1 MTSSE
6 FRAEARRNLTGK
18 WGKAALISLAY
29 FFITFI
35 LGFIQGLFKEG
46 SFLNSLMTLVNFI
59 IEVPLSLGLVIAFV
73 KLYNNAEVK
82 AFDFLTSG
90 FSNFSK
96 SWGIFFRTLLKV
108 LIPIIIMI
116 VSIIILSL
124 GLALLSTSSII
135 TSVSE
140 HATAVSTSTTS
151 TSVVATSGG
160 SSASTFSYLLL
171 AVGLI
176 GLVLSTIWVATKSYY
191 YQLTSIIVAER
202 PELSAKEAVE
212 ESEKQMAGN
221 RAKLFWLQL
230 SFIGWSILCAFT
242 FGIGNLWLM
251 PYIQFASIAFY
262 KKLADDNQPIEVP
275 TVDSP
280 IKE

>member
-116 VSIIILSL
+116 VSIIILFL
-124 GLALLSTSSII
+124 GLGGSIYSAAAL
-135 TSVSE
+135 
-140 HATAVSTSTTS
+140 A
-151 TSVVATSGG
+151 SGG
-160 SSASTFSYLLL
+160 SSSSAFFYVLL
-171 AVGLI
+171 AIGLI
-176 GLVLSTIWVATKSYY
+176 GYIASIIWAATKSYY
-191 YQLTSIIVAER
+191 YLLAPIIVAER

-212 ESEKQMAGN
+212 ESEKLMNGN

-242 FGIGNLWLM
+242 FGIGFLWLA

-262 KKLADDNQPIEVP
+262 KKLADDSQPIDVP

-280 IKE
+280 IKEY

>member
-46 SFLNSLMTLVNFI
+46 SFLNSLMALVNFI

-73 KLYNNAEVK
+73 KLYNNTEVK

-90 FSNFSK
+90 FNNFSK
-96 SWGIFFRTLLKV
+96 SWGVFFQTLLKV
-108 LIPIIIMI
+108 LIPVIIMI

-124 GLALLSTSSII
+124 GLSLALTSSIKV
-135 TSVSE
+135 TAPGS
-140 HATAVSTSTTS
+140 TAVSS
-151 TSVVATSGG
+151 SGG
-160 SSASTFSYLLL
+160 SSSSAFFYVLL
-171 AVGLI
+171 AIGLI
-176 GLVLSTIWVATKSYY
+176 GYIASIIWAATKSYY
-191 YQLTSIIVAER
+191 YLLAPIIVAER

-212 ESEKQMAGN
+212 ESEKLMNGN

-230 SFIGWSILCAFT
+230 SFIGWAILCSFT
-242 FGIGNLWLM
+242 FGIGLLWLA

-262 KKLADDNQPIEVP
+262 KKLADDSQPVDVP

-280 IKE
+280 IKEY

>member
-46 SFLNSLMTLVNFI
+46 SFLNSLMALVNFI

-90 FSNFSK
+90 FNNFSK

-108 LIPIIIMI
+108 LIPIILVI
-116 VSIIILSL
+116 VSIIILFL
-124 GLALLSTSSII
+124 GLGGSIYSAAAL
-135 TSVSE
+135 
-140 HATAVSTSTTS
+140 A
-151 TSVVATSGG
+151 SGG
-160 SSASTFSYLLL
+160 SSSSAFFYVLL
-171 AVGLI
+171 AIGLI
-176 GLVLSTIWVATKSYY
+176 GYIASIIWAAAKSYY
-191 YQLTSIIVAER
+191 YLLAPVIVAER

-212 ESEKQMAGN
+212 ESEKLMNGN

-242 FGIGNLWLM
+242 FGIGLLWLA

-262 KKLADDNQPIEVP
+262 KRLADDSQPVDVP
-275 TVDSP
+275 TADSP

>member
-90 FSNFSK
+90 FNNFSK
-96 SWGIFFRTLLKV
+96 SWGIFFQTLLKV
-108 LIPIIIMI
+108 LIPIILVI
-116 VSIIILSL
+116 VSIIILFL
-124 GLALLSTSSII
+124 GLGGSIYSAAAL
-135 TSVSE
+135 
-140 HATAVSTSTTS
+140 A
-151 TSVVATSGG
+151 SGG
-160 SSASTFSYLLL
+160 SSSYAFFYVIL
-171 AVGLI
+171 AIGLI
-176 GLVLSTIWVATKSYY
+176 GYIASIIWAATKSYY
-191 YQLTSIIVAER
+191 YLLAPIIVAER

-212 ESEKQMAGN
+212 ESEKLMNGN

-242 FGIGNLWLM
+242 FGIGFLWLA

-262 KKLADDNQPIEVP
+262 KKLADDSQPVDVP
-275 TVDSP
+275 TADSP